1 MNWGWTGSLR
11 LKNFRS
17 KGEVV
22 SFVGGQ
28 EWMTELQRKFI
39 VMRSFL
45 LGQTRS
51 SREVTPIGFHDFLL
65 FSRDCFAE
73 VRCFVALNA
82 LRRTERN
89 SGSTERVE
97 GYKTAHFREA

>member
-1 MNWGWTGSLR
+1 M
-11 LKNFRS
+11 
-17 KGEVV
+17 

-89 SGSTERVE
+89 SGSTARDNSVIGLEHDPRIVDSFRFLSVKTHQ
-97 GYKTAHFREA
+97 GYV